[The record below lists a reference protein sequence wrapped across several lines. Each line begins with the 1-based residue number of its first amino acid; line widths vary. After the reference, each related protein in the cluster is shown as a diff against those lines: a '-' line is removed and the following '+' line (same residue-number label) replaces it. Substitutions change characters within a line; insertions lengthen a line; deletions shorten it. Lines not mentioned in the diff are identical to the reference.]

1 MIYDITGICMA
12 SLQYGFSYVF
22 SDERLGQTISDIT
35 GICMASL
42 QYGISCDALD
52 YRLEQMT
59 YDITDMR
66 LAPLQF
72 GFSCLL
78 SVDDHDCYEQVH
90 VVSDIAGTSMI

>member
-1 MIYDITGICMA
+1 MICDITGICMA

-22 SDERLGQTISDIT
+22 SDDRLQQTISDIS

-42 QYGISCDALD
+42 QYGISYDASDYGLD
-52 YRLEQMT
+52 QMT

-66 LAPLQF
+66 LASLQF

-78 SVDDHDCYEQVH
+78 SVDHHDCYEQII
-90 VVSDIAGTSMI
+90 SDIAGISMI

>member
-1 MIYDITGICMA
+1 M
-12 SLQYGFSYVF
+12 
-22 SDERLGQTISDIT
+22 ISDIT

-52 YRLEQMT
+52 YGLEQMT

-72 GFSCLL
+72 GFSFLL
-78 SVDDHDCYEQVH
+78 SVDHHDCYKQII
-90 VVSDIAGTSMI
+90 SDIVDISMI